1 MKSDVQRQTEY
12 QNRRKRSETRVT
24 IWVPNDVAVA
34 IDGCRGDESR
44 TAFINSAIAARLNN
58 GPAPA
63 HAATVDT
70 APTVGAAP
78 AARPDGSVVYRGL
91 QLWPPAGS
99 AAADGLPAPE
109 KPDVDAAFWLTASL
123 HRTLLAYGASP
134 ATAARRTRNWARHI
148 ARIVNPATVARLMRE
163 MSDRLDSAANPP
175 DPNRPTANR
184 APRRPAG

>member
-12 QNRRKRSETRVT
+12 QNRRKQSETRVT

-44 TAFINSAIAARLNN
+44 TAFINSAIAARLKN
-58 GPAPA
+58 GPAQA
-63 HAATVDT
+63 HAALADK
-70 APTVGAAP
+70 AATVGAAP

-91 QLWPPAGS
+91 HLWPPAGK
-99 AAADGLPAPE
+99 ATADGPPE

-123 HRTLLAYGASP
+123 HRTLLAYGASQ

-163 MSDRLDSAANPP
+163 MSDRLDATANQP
-175 DPNRPTANR
+175 DPDHMTASRVPRP
-184 APRRPAG
+184 PAR